1 MDIINNI
8 RNFIEHNVSTII
20 ALCALFVTIYEAW
33 SIRRHNKLSVKPHIT
48 TFTYRHKNSN
58 KSPSGETISTGTIVI
73 ELLNNGLGPAV
84 IQDFK
89 VLFDN
94 IDTGIKNIEDA
105 ETISTRVLKG
115 KIVNHKAFEIFN
127 KDYHFAA
134 KEKKC
139 ILQIVFPILKTQS
152 FEDFVTLISRLSLVI
167 NYKSLYGKKFKYDSR
182 D

>member
-8 RNFIEHNVSTII
+8 RNFIEHNVSIII
-20 ALCALFVTIYEAW
+20 ALCALFVTAYEAW
-33 SIRRHNKLSVKPHIT
+33 STRRHNKLSVKPHIT
-48 TFTYRHKNSN
+48 TFTYRHRNSN
-58 KSPSGETISTGTIVI
+58 KSPSGETILTGTILI

-89 VLFDN
+89 VLLDN
-94 IDTGIKNIEDA
+94 NDTGIKNIEDA
-105 ETISTRVLKG
+105 ETMSTRLLEG
-115 KIVNHKAFEIFN
+115 KIINHKAFEIFN